1 MKLRDGQWI
10 VGPAE
15 PDATALGSAAI
26 DAAPTK
32 SSAGDDAVMLDS
44 FDQLESVST

>member
-10 VGPAE
+10 VGPTE
-15 PDATALGSAAI
+15 QDATALGSAAI
-26 DAAPTK
+26 DAVPTK
-32 SSAGDDAVMLDS
+32 SSAVDDAGVLDS